1 MSTPAPAQAHPD
13 AAFASPSAHAASTD
27 APPGFTGH
35 LRTLLRSLGQIVLQR
50 HAGTGICLLAA
61 LALCDLWLACAAVIG
76 AATAN
81 LCARRAGRPYA
92 EVRDGL
98 VGFNGA
104 LAGLAAITFAG
115 ENFTAAVLAVLAAA
129 VTAWIGAP
137 LVRWLRRAGLSVYSA
152 PCLLATW
159 LWMALGFGNQR
170 DTMASATAL
179 AHLPLSWLDAA
190 AGVLSGVAQTTFATG
205 ALPGLVLLAGLAW
218 SSRRAAA
225 YALGGAALATVIEYA
240 IGVPPAS
247 FAAGLCGFNGALA
260 ALAACSLGPR
270 AAICATMLAA
280 ALHLAAVQLGTP
292 GMTAPF
298 ALASWTVHRAWRL
311 LAPGRTQPSLQPAPD
326 AVAKSPEIGA
336 NAAHGAL
343 PDETGKLA
351 TLPIGTQIEPRAR
364 PEVR

>member
-1 MSTPAPAQAHPD
+1 MSTPAPAQANPD
-13 AAFASPSAHAASTD
+13 AAFVSPSAHAASTD
-27 APPGFTGH
+27 APPGFTGRV
-35 LRTLLRSLGQIVLQR
+35 RTLLRSLGQIVLQR
-50 HAGTGICLLAA
+50 HAGTGVCLLAA
-61 LALCDLWLACAAVIG
+61 LALCDPWLACAALIG

-81 LCARRAGRPYA
+81 LCARRAGHPCA

-104 LAGLAAITFAG
+104 LAGLAAVTFAG

-129 VTAWIGAP
+129 ATAWIGAP
-137 LVRWLRRAGLSVYSA
+137 LVRWLRRAGLCVYSA

-159 LWMALGFGNQR
+159 SWMALGFGNPR
-170 DTMASATAL
+170 TTVTSAIAP
-179 AHLPLSWLDAA
+179 AHLAPSWLDAA

-225 YALGGAALATVIEYA
+225 YALGGAVLATVIEHA

-260 ALAACSLGPR
+260 ALAASSLGPR

-280 ALHLAAVQLGTP
+280 ALHLAAMRLGLP

-298 ALASWTVHRAWRL
+298 ALAGWTVHSAWRL
-311 LAPGRTQPSLQPAPD
+311 IAPYRTRPSQQPAPNSAD
-326 AVAKSPEIGA
+326 V
-336 NAAHGAL
+336 H
-343 PDETGKLA
+343 
-351 TLPIGTQIEPRAR
+351 
-364 PEVR
+364 

>member
-1 MSTPAPAQAHPD
+1 MSTPAPAQANPD
-13 AAFASPSAHAASTD
+13 AAFASPTANAAATD
-27 APPGFTGH
+27 APPGFTEH
-35 LRTLLRSLGQIVLQR
+35 VRTLLRSLGQIVLQR
-50 HAGTGICLLAA
+50 HAGTGVCLLAA

-81 LCARRAGRPYA
+81 LCARRAGHPYA
-92 EVRDGL
+92 EIRDGL

-115 ENFTAAVLAVLAAA
+115 ENVTAAVLAVLAAA
-129 VTAWIGAP
+129 ATAWIGAQ
-137 LVRWLRRAGLSVYSA
+137 LVRWLRRVGLSVYSA

-159 LWMALGFGNQR
+159 PWMALGFGNQR
-170 DTMASATAL
+170 TTMASAIAS
-179 AHLPLSWLDAA
+179 AHLAPSWLDAA

-205 ALPGLVLLAGLAW
+205 ALPGLVLLAGLVW

-240 IGVPPAS
+240 VGVPPAS
-247 FAAGLCGFNGALA
+247 FTAGLCGFNGALA
-260 ALAACSLGPR
+260 ALAASSLGPR

-280 ALHLAAVQLGTP
+280 ALHLSAMRLGMP

-298 ALASWTVHRAWRL
+298 ALAGWTAHSAWRL
-311 LAPGRTQPSLQPAPD
+311 ITPGGPRSRQAPAPG

-336 NAAHGAL
+336 DTAHGAL
-343 PDETGKLA
+343 PDETGKFA
-351 TLPIGTQIEPRAR
+351 TLHIGTQIEPGTR